1 MHALSKNAGQ
11 ADTRV
16 CCPAS
21 SRVGAAGGW
30 GSMGKR
36 VQTWAMCRDAGQE
49 AGCHRAS
56 GLVWDPEVPRWQ
68 DVSRASER
76 VSKRACVCL
85 HSERQLSAVQRAG
98 KAGPG
103 AGSLSQLPFMHWQL
117 ETPSVPKSYSKGEV
131 VGQLTT
137 SQEPGKLAPLA
148 FQQLGQLFC
157 CVYPP

>member
-1 MHALSKNAGQ
+1 MPGKKWDAL
-11 ADTRV
+11 
-16 CCPAS
+16 
-21 SRVGAAGGW
+21 
-30 GSMGKR
+30 
-36 VQTWAMCRDAGQE
+36 
-49 AGCHRAS
+49 
-56 GLVWDPEVPRWQ
+56 GLQGLFGILKSPRWQ

-76 VSKRACVCL
+76 VSKHACVCL

-157 CVYPP
+157 CVYPSLIIWECRRGP